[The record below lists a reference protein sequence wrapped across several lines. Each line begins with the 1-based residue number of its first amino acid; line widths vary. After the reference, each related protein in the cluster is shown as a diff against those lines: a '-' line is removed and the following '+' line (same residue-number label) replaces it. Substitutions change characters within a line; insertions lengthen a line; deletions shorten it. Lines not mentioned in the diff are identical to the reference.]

1 MHCEN
6 KLPQKLLKKK
16 SYHKN
21 IKTQQLCTLKKLK
34 QPKAK
39 RQVEKK
45 EKKKKNK
52 NNYLVQIDGFG
63 FRV

>member
-1 MHCEN
+1 MKIIYTVIHCEN

-39 RQVEKK
+39 KQVEKK
-45 EKKKKNK
+45 EKN
-52 NNYLVQIDGFG
+52 
-63 FRV
+63 